1 MNTLKFKI
9 FTQPHKNKFDIY
21 TKRININKMP
31 STVLFIG
38 DPHIQVSNAPEVNMF
53 IERITKLAQ
62 EKKPDLIVIAGDLL
76 HTHERL
82 HTLAL
87 NKAYELVNNMRDVS
101 KTYILVG
108 NHDLINNQQFLTNN
122 HWMNGMKDWDNVV
135 IVDTVL
141 TETINEEKFLFV
153 PYVPPGRFVEAL
165 NTLDEKWENVSCI
178 FAHQEFSG
186 CKMGAIISVE
196 GDKWSLTNPYVISG
210 HIHSRQIPQENV
222 YYTGSAMQHAFGE
235 SEKNIIAYLTFNKTD
250 KYQLDEINLDLPRK
264 KIVYLDVE
272 SISDYTPPETDDKI
286 KVTVSGGYEEFK
298 ALKKTKK
305 YKKLVEKGVKI
316 TFKAKK
322 IERAKLQQEHETN
335 LEFGGTDFKAILS
348 TMVNDQKNPYLSQA
362 FELVVHNKKMDSKDI
377 MFLD

>member
-1 MNTLKFKI
+1 
-9 FTQPHKNKFDIY
+9 
-21 TKRININKMP
+21 MP

-38 DPHIQVSNAPEVNMF
+38 DPHIQVSNTPEVNMF
-53 IERITKLAQ
+53 IERMTNLAQ
-62 EKKPDLIVIAGDLL
+62 DKKPDLIVIAGDLL

-87 NKAYELVNNMRDVS
+87 NKAYELVNNMRAIS

-108 NHDLINNQQFLTNN
+108 NHDMCNNQQFLTEN
-122 HWMNGMKDWDNVV
+122 HWMNGMKEWDNVV

-141 TETINEEKFLFV
+141 TETINNEKFFFV

-165 NTLDEKWENVSCI
+165 ETNGDNWDDAACI

-186 CKMGAIISVE
+186 CKMGAIVSVE
-196 GDKWSLTNPYVISG
+196 GDKWPLTNPHVISG
-210 HIHSRQIPQENV
+210 HIHSRQLPQENV

-235 SEKNIIAYLTFNKTD
+235 SEKNIIAYLTFNGMT
-250 KYQLDEINLDLPRK
+250 YERDEINLELPRK
-264 KIVYLDVE
+264 KIVYMDVD
-272 SISDYTPPETDDKI
+272 SISDYVAPDTEDKI

-322 IERAKLQQEHETN
+322 IERTKLQQEHDHN
-335 LEFGGTDFKAILS
+335 VEFGGTDFKAILA
-348 TMVNDQKNPYLSQA
+348 TIINGQKNPHLSQA
-362 FELVVHNKKMDSKDI
+362 FELVVHNKKIGSKDI